1 MTRALPITKRQ
12 VRALIEG
19 AKDTGYAP
27 VVQIGNVIVRLVPE
41 NHAIPAQPARPIAPS
56 DDDAEALDAE
66 LAAFEA
72 KHGDG

>member
-41 NHAIPAQPARPIAPS
+41 NHAIPAQPDES
-56 DDDAEALDAE
+56 EANKVDRKGRGYL
-66 LAAFEA
+66 
-72 KHGDG
+72 